1 MKTLLSRLKYLF
13 LLGPCLVVMGIVAG
27 VVSSSW
33 GAVPLGLII
42 TGLVI
47 IGLWL
52 IYLTQAGDPRSPNF
66 WRRRSTQA
74 STNALIATIAVLAI
88 LGLVNFWAVRHAAR
102 LDLTEA
108 QVFTLAP
115 QTQSLL
121 QTLPQPVKAWVFYS
135 QITPQDR
142 ELLESYRRQNS
153 KFSFEVVDP
162 QNNLGI
168 AQDFGVKTDG
178 DVFLE
183 FLPSKRRKFVQTLN
197 SQERLTENKL
207 TSALVQLNSDRRS
220 QIYFLQ
226 GHGER
231 PLEAGKGA
239 IAQAVKALADK
250 NFDSKPLSLSQEGG
264 KIPADA
270 SLVAIVGP
278 TRPLLEGEVKALT
291 DYLKYGGNLL
301 AAIDP
306 NTKPGLDPLLNAW
319 GIKLDERIAIDAS
332 GSGQLV
338 GVGPAEPIVTQYGEH
353 PITQDFR
360 NGISFYPLARP
371 LEIVAVK
378 DIQATPLL
386 ITNDK
391 SWAESNL
398 KENPLKF
405 DDQDRPGPL
414 PLGVALTRK
423 AEPLPKP
430 SPSPTP
436 IASPSPTASPSPI
449 PKSTPNSNAA
459 SPSPTPKVS
468 PSPSPSLSPTPSA
481 TPSSAPTPAF
491 QDSRLVVLGNSS
503 FASDNL
509 FDKQLNGDVFLN
521 AISWLSQQ
529 NQQPFSIRP
538 KDAKN
543 RRITLTEQQGAILLL
558 TALGA
563 FPLLGAGSAVLVWW
577 RRR

>member
-1 MKTLLSRLKYLF
+1 MKTFRSSLKYLF
-13 LLGPCLVVMGIVAG
+13 LLGPCLVIVGISAG
-27 VVSSSW
+27 VLFSAW
-33 GAVPLGLII
+33 GPVPLGLII
-42 TGLVI
+42 AGLVI
-47 IGLWL
+47 IGLWFV
-52 IYLTQAGDPRSPNF
+52 YLTQAGDPRSPNF

-74 STNALIATIAVLAI
+74 STNALIATIAVFAI
-88 LGLVNFWAVRHAAR
+88 LGLSNFLAVRHATR

-121 QTLPQPVKAWVFYS
+121 KTLPQPVKAWVFYS
-135 QITPQDR
+135 QTPPQDR

-162 QNNLGI
+162 YNNVGI
-168 AQDFGVKTDG
+168 AQEFGVKTNG
-178 DVFLE
+178 DVFVE
-183 FLPSKRRKFVQTLN
+183 FLPNPSRRRQLVQTLN
-197 SQERLTENKL
+197 SQERLTESKL

-220 QIYFLQ
+220 AVYFLQ

-239 IAQAVKALADK
+239 ISQAVKALADK
-250 NFDSKPLSLSQEGG
+250 NFDSKPLSLAQEGG

-301 AAIDP
+301 VAIDP
-306 NTKPGLDPLLNAW
+306 NKKPGLDALLNAW

-332 GSGQLV
+332 GSGQLIEA
-338 GVGPAEPIVTQYGEH
+338 GPAEPIVTQYGEH
-353 PITQDFR
+353 PITQDFN
-360 NGISFYPLARP
+360 NGISFYSLARP
-371 LEIVAVK
+371 LEITAVK
-378 DIQATPLL
+378 GVKATPLL
-386 ITNDK
+386 ITNEK

-414 PLGVALTRK
+414 PLGVALSRT
-423 AEPLPKP
+423 AETAPPEPKP
-430 SPSPTP
+430 SPTPPAPPRPTGSPSPDATVSPSPTP
-436 IASPSPTASPSPI
+436 T
-449 PKSTPNSNAA
+449 T
-459 SPSPTPKVS
+459 SPSPTPS
-468 PSPSPSLSPTPSA
+468 PSSTPSPTPK
-481 TPSSAPTPAF
+481 SSS
-491 QDSRLVVLGNSS
+491 QESRLVVFGNSS

-521 AISWLSQQ
+521 SISWLSQQ
-529 NQQPFSIRP
+529 SQQPFSIRP
-538 KDAKN
+538 KDIKN
-543 RRITLTEQQGAILLL
+543 RRIPLTEQQGALLL
-558 TALGA
+558 LMTLGA
-563 FPLLGAGSAVLVWW
+563 FPLLSAGTAVFVWW